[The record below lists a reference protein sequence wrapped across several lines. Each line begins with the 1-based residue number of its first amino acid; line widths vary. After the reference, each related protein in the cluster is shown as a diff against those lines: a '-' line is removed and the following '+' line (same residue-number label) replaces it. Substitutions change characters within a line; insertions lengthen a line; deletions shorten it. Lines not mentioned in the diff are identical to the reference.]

1 MAFSLDKLVAFNQKL
16 IQSTKKV
23 IKSVMAKAPSDPVK
37 IYDPSKKDKNGNP
50 LIIGVEPIKLK
61 PKMIDLDEPDALWNL
76 KEIAENVDNFLVPFN
91 LEVVVQLNNLYN
103 EFNERLTALETRLM
117 GAMATLQSNIT
128 NQMNQQSA
136 SLNNQL
142 QQQKQQNSANSA
154 NVDAQI
160 SAINTTLSNIN
171 TNVNF
176 MNTKITSLEKRV
188 KDLEA

>member
-117 GAMATLQSNIT
+117 GAMATLQMMVVYFRFLTHYFSNVFFILHLF
-128 NQMNQQSA
+128 NKKCINR
-136 SLNNQL
+136 
-142 QQQKQQNSANSA
+142 
-154 NVDAQI
+154 VDD
-160 SAINTTLSNIN
+160 
-171 TNVNF
+171 
-176 MNTKITSLEKRV
+176 TK
-188 KDLEA
+188 

>member
-1 MAFSLDKLVAFNQKL
+1 
-16 IQSTKKV
+16 
-23 IKSVMAKAPSDPVK
+23 MAKAPSDPVK
-37 IYDPSKKDKNGNP
+37 IYDTSKKDKNGNP

-117 GAMATLQSNIT
+117 GAMATLQSNLT

-136 SLNNQL
+136 SLNSQL
-142 QQQKQQNSANSA
+142 QQQKQQNSANNA

-176 MNTKITSLEKRV
+176 MNAKIISLEKRV
-188 KDLEA
+188 KDLEV